1 MDGKLNLFD
10 KLFIVILLI
19 SLGSF
24 SNLCLGKQAPLIRV
38 KVYNSLPSL
47 NVVGEDVQ
55 RYLYPKH
62 SKKTFKGTKR
72 IKFNCQGLFLTS
84 QKKRKPILLAHLSS
98 PSGFLDLGREKFKG
112 NLMIATNPNGE
123 SCDVIHQVDLET
135 YLPPLLSKEMHGSW
149 PLEALKAQAVAART
163 YAAHKIKTQEVSK
176 TKGHEVYYDL
186 ENSEKHQVSGSFADA
201 TKKTVLAQ
209 RETSGEVLVSK
220 TDNALHPIF
229 FHAESAG
236 RTLLPEEVWDHTIQ
250 DYYSVAMPYL
260 ESSIK
265 WQSQI
270 PLSKIREFF
279 NWYLNKG
286 KDLNFE
292 KFVNNSIITVTP
304 DKITNYVFRI
314 YLDDQ
319 VFIIRKPLLRKYFG
333 RNFFESSSFVV
344 SFKNRFLVV
353 EGQGS
358 GHGVGMS
365 QIGAKRLAEKGYT
378 YKQILSYYYPGFR
391 LKKMY

>member
-1 MDGKLNLFD
+1 LNLFD
-10 KLFIVILLI
+10 KLLMALFFILI
-19 SLGSF
+19 WSF
-24 SNLCLGKQAPLIRV
+24 PGLSLGKQAPLVRV
-38 KVYNSLPSL
+38 KVANSLASL

-55 RYLYPKH
+55 RYLYPKN

-72 IKFNCQGLFLTS
+72 IKFNCQGLFSTS

-123 SCDVIHQVDLET
+123 SCDVIHQVDLES

-176 TKGHEVYYDL
+176 TKGHEAFYDL
-186 ENSEKHQVSGSFADA
+186 ENSEKHQVSGTFTDA
-201 TKKTVLAQ
+201 TQKTVLAQ
-209 RETSGEVLVSK
+209 RATLGEVLVSR
-220 TDNALHPIF
+220 TDHALHPIF

-236 RTLLPEEVWDHTIQ
+236 RTLLPEEVWDHTIR
-250 DYYSVAMPYL
+250 DYYSVEMPYL

-270 PLSKIREFF
+270 PLFRIREFF

-286 KDLNFE
+286 RDINFA

-304 DKITNYVFRI
+304 DKISNYVFRI

-319 VFIIRKPLLRKYFG
+319 VFVIRKPLLRKYFG
-333 RNFFESSSFVV
+333 RSFFESSSFVV
-344 SFKNRFLVV
+344 SFKNNFLVI

-391 LKKMY
+391 LKKIY